1 MNKCNLNA
9 TKIYACINH
18 VKVSY
23 KQGDTNKRELHT
35 QNCFALQKSSQK
47 KYASYVICR
56 RGEGCYMNCRL
67 HYSLLA

>member
-1 MNKCNLNA
+1 M
-9 TKIYACINH
+9 YACINH

-35 QNCFALQKSSQK
+35 QNCFALCFALQKSSQK
-47 KYASYVICR
+47 KYVSYVICR
-56 RGEGCYMNCRL
+56 QGEGCYINCRL